1 MLPDGSYDVVVVD
14 AQEGSEAGAVALEL
28 TLLAGEHK
36 GEVVRI
42 TATGID
48 RDPLD
53 LLAVPGT
60 LVVEGGTPRVI
71 LEG

>member
-1 MLPDGSYDVVVVD
+1 MLPDGSFDVIVVD
-14 AQEGSEAGAVALEL
+14 AHDGPEPGSVALEL

-36 GEVVRI
+36 GEIVRV
-42 TATGID
+42 TASGID
-48 RDPLD
+48 QDPMD

-60 LVVEGGTPRVI
+60 LVVEDGAPRVV